1 MNLSDYTFLY
11 VFGVN
16 FVIYSVIGWCCEVAF
31 AALKEGRFVNRGF
44 LFGPYCPIYGFGV
57 SFVLSCLNP
66 IKDNFIILFLGS
78 FLLTSVLEFITGYC
92 LEKLFHQRWW
102 DYSNEKFNIKGYVC
116 LRFSVMWGLACL
128 IVVDIVHPSIERLI
142 SYIPVNAGIIVLAL
156 CIAVY
161 ISDFIATV
169 IGINNMSKY
178 MKLLKQTA
186 EHLNNISSS
195 MGENISDSTLALAKN
210 ANNIKDSIKTKNEK
224 LKQQREK
231 LIERYAESAKNKP
244 FTVRRIQSAFPD
256 LSKLESDI
264 KKLITEKHNR
274 SLK

>member
-1 MNLSDYTFLY
+1 MSGYTFLY

-16 FVIYSVIGWCCEVAF
+16 FVIYSVLGWCCEVAF
-31 AALKEGRFVNRGF
+31 AALKQGRFVNRGF

-57 SFVLSCLNP
+57 SFVLCCLNP

-78 FLLTSVLEFITGYC
+78 FLLTSILEFITGYC
-92 LEKLFHQRWW
+92 LEKLFHQLWW

-128 IVVDIVHPSIERLI
+128 IVVDIVHPSIEKLV
-142 SYIPVNAGIIVLAL
+142 SYIPINIGAIILVL

-186 EHLNNISSS
+186 VHLNSISSS
-195 MGENISDSTLALAKN
+195 MGENISDGTLVLVKN
-210 ANNIKDSIKTKNEK
+210 AENIKDSIKTKNEK
-224 LKQQREK
+224 LKRQREK
-231 LIERYAESAKNKP
+231 LIEKYIESTQNKS

-256 LSKLESDI
+256 LKKLESDL
-264 KKLITEKHNR
+264 KKLISEKHGR
-274 SLK
+274 ILK